1 MPNLKL
7 AFRTLIKSPFVTLV
21 AILSLALGIGAN
33 AAIFSLFNQLLLQ
46 PLPVAHPERLVNLSA
61 PSPKPGST
69 SCNQAGDCE
78 EVFSYPMFR
87 DLERAANLPF
97 TGIAAHRAFGA
108 NVAFD
113 DQTFSG
119 QGMLVSGSYFP
130 VLGLKPALGRLFTPA
145 DDRNV
150 GANYVAVLSYDY
162 WQSRLGARTSVLGEP
177 IIINGQ
183 TMTIIGVAPRG
194 FDGTTLGSRPE
205 VFVPITMRGVME
217 PYYQNAG
224 FENRRAYWVYLFAR
238 LKPGV
243 SLKQASS
250 AINGIYHPI
259 INDVEAPLQEGMSD
273 QTMKRFRTKDLV
285 VTDGRRGQSSVHSD
299 SRTPL
304 ILLFGITSIVL
315 LIACANI
322 ANLLLARGAGRSLEM
337 AVRLS
342 LGASRRQ
349 LITQLLTESVL
360 LAVIGGVV
368 GVVVAYWTLALV
380 TSLLPNDTAT
390 SLNVHL
396 QTSAIVFTALLSLGT
411 GILFGLFPALN
422 STRPDLASAI
432 RDGTGKHSG
441 TRSAARFRTTLV
453 TAQIALSMALLISAG
468 LFIKS
473 LRNVSEVD
481 LGLRVEDMVTFSISP
496 SLNGYDNARSRAL
509 FDRVHEELAAIPG
522 VSGVTEALIPVL
534 SGSNWGTDVSVEGF
548 KKGPDTD
555 ANSRFNEVGA
565 GYFNVLGVQ
574 LLSGREFTRA
584 DEAGRARV
592 AVVNEAFAK
601 KFGLGRDA
609 VGKLMGDR
617 GNDSLDI
624 QIVGL
629 VRDAKYSEVKDE
641 IPPQFFAPVRQDT
654 TAGFLTF
661 YVRSARAGGAEQL
674 LRSIPGVIKKLD
686 PNLPVE
692 NLKTM
697 PQQVKD
703 NVFLDRMI
711 SSLSA
716 AFALLATLLAAVG
729 LYGVLAYSVAQRTRE
744 IGVRMALGAD
754 AGRVRAMVLKQVGTM
769 TVIGG
774 VVGVAAAIAIGRAA
788 RSLLFEL
795 KGNDPMVVALSAIV
809 LTIVALCAGYIPA
822 LRASRIEPTQALRYE

>member
-33 AAIFSLFNQLLLQ
+33 AAIFSLFNQLLLR
-46 PLPVAHPERLVNLSA
+46 PLPVASPDRLVNLSA
-61 PSPKPGST
+61 PGPKPGST

-78 EVFSYPMFR
+78 EVFSYPMLR
-87 DLERAANLPF
+87 DLENADNLPF
-97 TGIAAHRAFGA
+97 TGIAGHRAFGA

-119 QGMLVSGSYFP
+119 EGMLVSGSYFP
-130 VLGLKPALGRLFTPA
+130 VLGLTPALGRLFTPA

-162 WQSRLGARTSVLGEP
+162 WQSRLGSRKSVVGEP
-177 IIINGQ
+177 IVINGQ
-183 TMTIIGVAPRG
+183 TMTIIGVAPRD
-194 FDGTTLGSRPE
+194 FSGTTLGSRPQ
-205 VFVPITMRGVME
+205 VFVPLTMRGLME

-224 FENRRAYWVYLFAR
+224 FENRRAYWLYAFAR

-250 AINGIYHPI
+250 AINAIYHPI
-259 INDVEAPLQEGMSD
+259 INDVEVPLQQGMSD
-273 QTMKRFRTKDLV
+273 QSLKRFRTKDLV
-285 VTDGRRGQSSVHSD
+285 LTDGRRGQSSVHSD
-299 SRTPL
+299 SRVPL

-368 GVVVAYWTLALV
+368 GIVVAYWTLALV

-390 SLNVHL
+390 SLDVHL
-396 QTSAIVFTALLSLGT
+396 QSSAVVFTALLSLGT
-411 GILFGLFPALN
+411 GIIFGLFPALN

-441 TRSAARFRTTLV
+441 TRAAARFRSSLV
-453 TAQIALSMALLISAG
+453 TAQIALSMALLICAG
-468 LFIKS
+468 LFVKS

-481 LGLRVEDMVTFSISP
+481 LGLRVNDLITFSVSP
-496 SLNGYDNARSRAL
+496 ALNGYDNTRSRA
-509 FDRVHEELAAIPG
+509 FFERVHEELSALPG
-522 VSGVTEALIPVL
+522 VAGVTEALIPVL
-534 SGSNWGTDVSVEGF
+534 SGSNWGTDVSVQGF

-565 GYFNVLGVQ
+565 GYFGVLGVQ

-641 IPPQFFAPVRQDT
+641 VPPQFFAPVRQDT
-654 TAGFLTF
+654 TTGFLTF
-661 YVRSARAGGAEQL
+661 YVRSARAGGSEQL
-674 LRSIPGVIKKLD
+674 LRAIP
-686 PNLPVE
+686 
-692 NLKTM
+692 
-697 PQQVKD
+697 
-703 NVFLDRMI
+703 
-711 SSLSA
+711 
-716 AFALLATLLAAVG
+716 
-729 LYGVLAYSVAQRTRE
+729 
-744 IGVRMALGAD
+744 
-754 AGRVRAMVLKQVGTM
+754 
-769 TVIGG
+769 
-774 VVGVAAAIAIGRAA
+774 
-788 RSLLFEL
+788 
-795 KGNDPMVVALSAIV
+795 
-809 LTIVALCAGYIPA
+809 
-822 LRASRIEPTQALRYE
+822 